1 MEEYVESGLGEVV
14 ENAVVESVFRSNES
28 DMLLSLDEDNMLL
41 GYIFGI
47 FPLFTIQMNSVDR
60 LVGGSAHLTGV
71 CVVSAQHLQAQYG
84 SPCNPQLN
92 RSLMELDIG
101 IFSGCKYRY
110 RWLEHAASLYLM
122 IQADFSK
129 LQEMVTG
136 HSRKWKDSTRVIIP
150 KLSLLQTV
158 LNGYQ
163 ISMSPV
169 QFMYTLV
176 HCGMWHPAAQ
186 TAFSQHW
193 NDQGISRLR
202 SAVDATSH
210 SIRKSLQMRAT
221 PIATNIALRCRSGC
235 IHMHSTILHYVIPDH
250 TTTHHTL
257 LHCTTL
263 HCTAL
268 DYTALYCTTP
278 HHTRHHVVVEYLHQ

>member
-1 MEEYVESGLGEVV
+1 MIIRAGMEEYVESGLGEVAESPLV
-14 ENAVVESVFRSNES
+14 ETVFRSNEN
-28 DMLLSLDEDNMLL
+28 DTLLSLDEDNVLS

-47 FPLFTIQMNSVDR
+47 FPLFTVQMDSANR

-71 CVVSAQHLQAQYG
+71 YVVSLKHHQALHE
-84 SPCNPQLN
+84 SLCNQLLDRN
-92 RSLMELDIG
+92 LLKLDIG
-101 IFSGCKYRY
+101 IFSGCKFRY

-122 IQADFSK
+122 IQADFLK

-210 SIRKSLQMRAT
+210 SIRKSLQMRAI
-221 PIATNIALRCRSGC
+221 PIAINIALRCRSG
-235 IHMHSTILHYVIPDH
+235 VINA
-250 TTTHHTL
+250 HH
-257 LHCTTL
+257 
-263 HCTAL
+263 
-268 DYTALYCTTP
+268 
-278 HHTRHHVVVEYLHQ
+278 QIM

>member
-1 MEEYVESGLGEVV
+1 MEEYVESGLGESA

-28 DMLLSLDEDNMLL
+28 DMLLSLDEDNMLS

-47 FPLFTIQMNSVDR
+47 FPLFTIQMDSADR

-71 CVVSAQHLQAQYG
+71 YVVSSQHLQALHG
-84 SPCNPQLN
+84 FPCNPQLH
-92 RSLMELDIG
+92 RSLIKLDIG
-101 IFSGCKYRY
+101 IFSGCKSRY

-163 ISMSPV
+163 ISMTPV
-169 QFMYTLV
+169 HFMFTLV

-210 SIRKSLQMRAT
+210 SIRKSLQMRAI
-221 PIATNIALRCRSGC
+221 PIATNLALRCRSGYFELL
-235 IHMHSTILHYVIPDH
+235 STTLHYVIAYH
-250 TTTHHTL
+250 TTTSHTL
-257 LHCTTL
+257 LH
-263 HCTAL
+263 
-268 DYTALYCTTP
+268 YNTP
-278 HHTRHHVVVEYLHQ
+278 HIILW

>member
-1 MEEYVESGLGEVV
+1 MEEYVESGLGEVA

-28 DMLLSLDEDNMLL
+28 DMLLSLDEDNMLS

-47 FPLFTIQMNSVDR
+47 FPLFTIQMDSADR

-71 CVVSAQHLQAQYG
+71 YVVSSQHLVLHG
-84 SPCNPQLN
+84 SPYIPQLN
-92 RSLMELDIG
+92 RSLIKLDIG
-101 IFSGCKYRY
+101 IFSACKYRY

-210 SIRKSLQMRAT
+210 SIRKSLQMRSI
-221 PIATNIALRCRSGC
+221 PIATNIALRCRSGYFNLLPYTTS
-235 IHMHSTILHYVIPDH
+235 ITYH

-257 LHCTTL
+257 LHYKTL
-263 HCTAL
+263 TPL
-268 DYTALYCTTP
+268 MTDYITP
-278 HHTRHHVVVEYLHQ
+278 VGSCLGCMKSSVAAA